1 MSRKTIFDAIQAER
15 GGKPWQPSEVPLV
28 DGLLTRLGIAKD
40 PVPTLPSSITPPPAA
55 TDPAAGMSKPAKA
68 GALVGV
74 VGVAA
79 AAILSPFVSGW
90 ESGGKQY
97 LTPYR
102 DIVGVWTICDGET
115 QGVSATT
122 PSETPAGCAVRLDTR
137 LAGFAQE
144 VVKCTPSLRGKDE
157 IWASATSLAYNI
169 GTGAYCKS
177 TVDRQFDAGNLRAA
191 CDAYLMWN
199 KAGGR
204 VVQGLAN
211 RRAAERAL
219 CLKGISA

>member
-1 MSRKTIFDAIQAER
+1 MTRAELFNAIRPFAPDRRFLPGHIQAIDALADAFKIPR
-15 GGKPWQPSEVPLV
+15 
-28 DGLLTRLGIAKD
+28 AAAA
-40 PVPTLPSSITPPPAA
+40 PVASPPAA
-55 TDPAAGMSKPAKA
+55 KPPAAGVSKPVKA
-68 GALVGV
+68 GALVGA

-90 ESGGKQY
+90 ESGGKQH
-97 LTPYR
+97 LTAYQ
-102 DIVGVWTICDGET
+102 DIVGVWTLCDGET
-115 QGVSATT
+115 LGVKKGDTDTA
-122 PSETPAGCAVRLDTR
+122 EGCAIRLDTR

-144 VVKCTPSLRGKDE
+144 VAKCTPSLRGKDE
-157 IWASATSLAYNI
+157 MWASATSLAYNI

-219 CLKGISA
+219 CLKGIAA

>member
-1 MSRKTIFDAIQAER
+1 MTRAELFDAIRPFAPDRRFLLSHVQAIDALADAFKIPRAAAAET
-15 GGKPWQPSEVPLV
+15 PAATPA
-28 DGLLTRLGIAKD
+28 AK
-40 PVPTLPSSITPPPAA
+40 PPAA
-55 TDPAAGMSKPAKA
+55 GVSKPVKA
-68 GALVGV
+68 GALVGA

-90 ESGGKQY
+90 ESGGKQHLAAY
-97 LTPYR
+97 Q
-102 DIVGVWTICDGET
+102 DIVGVWTLCDGET
-115 QGVSATT
+115 LGVKKGDTDT
-122 PSETPAGCAVRLDTR
+122 VEGCAIRLDTR

-144 VVKCTPSLRGKDE
+144 VAKCTPSLRGKDE
-157 IWASATSLAYNI
+157 MWASATSLAYNI

-219 CLKGISA
+219 CLKGIAA

>member
-1 MSRKTIFDAIQAER
+1 MTRAELFDAIRPFAPDR
-15 GGKPWQPSEVPLV
+15 
-28 DGLLTRLGIAKD
+28 RF
-40 PVPTLPSSITPPPAA
+40 LPSHVQAIDALADAFKIPHAAAAGAPAPTPAAKPPAA
-55 TDPAAGMSKPAKA
+55 GVSKPVKA
-68 GALVGV
+68 GALVGA

-90 ESGGKQY
+90 ESGGKQH
-97 LTPYR
+97 LTAYQ
-102 DIVGVWTICDGET
+102 DIVGVWTLCDGET
-115 QGVSATT
+115 LGVKKGDTDTA
-122 PSETPAGCAVRLDTR
+122 EGCAIRLDMR

-144 VVKCTPSLRGKDE
+144 VAKCTPSLRGKDE
-157 IWASATSLAYNI
+157 MWASATSLAYNI

-219 CLKGISA
+219 CLKGIRA

>member
-1 MSRKTIFDAIQAER
+1 MTRAELFDAIRPFAPDR
-15 GGKPWQPSEVPLV
+15 
-28 DGLLTRLGIAKD
+28 RF
-40 PVPTLPSSITPPPAA
+40 LPSHIQAIDALADAFKIPRAAAEPVTPTPAAKPPAA
-55 TDPAAGMSKPAKA
+55 GVGKPVKA
-68 GALVGV
+68 GALVGA

-90 ESGGKQY
+90 ESGGKQH
-97 LTPYR
+97 LTAYQ
-102 DIVGVWTICDGET
+102 DIVGVWTLCDGET
-115 QGVSATT
+115 LGVKKGDTDTA
-122 PSETPAGCAVRLDTR
+122 EGCAIRLDTR

-144 VVKCTPSLRGKDE
+144 VAKCTPSLRGKDE
-157 IWASATSLAYNI
+157 MWASATSLAYNI

-219 CLKGISA
+219 CLKGIAA